1 MGEEHNPYAT
11 PDANLETDSLPDVA
25 NDGPKG
31 LGGWL
36 ILVAIGIIAGPV
48 VRSII
53 LVNVY
58 YPIYT
63 SGQLSQIMQTDPGL
77 GGLIQFEA
85 IGNIVLL
92 ALSLYLAFLF
102 FSKNR
107 QFPKWFIGITLGTL
121 GFIAIDT
128 LSAPLLTDQ
137 LSYSEPAHFKDLVQT
152 AIGAAIWIPY
162 MLKSRRVK
170 NTFVN

>member
-1 MGEEHNPYAT
+1 
-11 PDANLETDSLPDVA
+11 
-25 NDGPKG
+25 
-31 LGGWL
+31 
-36 ILVAIGIIAGPV
+36 
-48 VRSII
+48 
-53 LVNVY
+53 
-58 YPIYT
+58 
-63 SGQLSQIMQTDPGL
+63 MQTDPGL

-92 ALSLYLAFLF
+92 ALSLFLAFLF
-102 FSKNR
+102 FSKKK

-128 LSAPLLTDQ
+128 LSAPLLTDA